1 MARWRKRRSRGEV
14 AIGEEIEVR
23 RRRRRKGRRRKRE
36 EKEKEMLVISD
47 SVEDRRRINR
57 ERSIFGV
64 MGGRFGEQW
73 SAKYVATYWKI
84 NILNVTYSG
93 KLVEE
98 DRENRCS

>member
-1 MARWRKRRSRGEV
+1 
-14 AIGEEIEVR
+14 
-23 RRRRRKGRRRKRE
+23 
-36 EKEKEMLVISD
+36 MLLISD
-47 SVEDRRRINR
+47 SVEDRRRIDR

-98 DRENRCS
+98 DREITAQRTVGYLQTLHFIIGQ